1 MEVEEALRLA
11 IFGGAMSYETE
22 LAFKPG
28 MSYKIERVDFSLTQ
42 NGKKQVGQV
51 FITASVNP

>member
-1 MEVEEALRLA
+1 
-11 IFGGAMSYETE
+11 MSYETE